1 MLQEYERNSQLIA
14 QRLPKTVSDAIE
26 VDVHRSFSNLREM
39 LPAST
44 LNRILKAYAITNPAL
59 DYC

>member
-1 MLQEYERNSQLIA
+1 MIG

-39 LPAST
+39 LPAAT